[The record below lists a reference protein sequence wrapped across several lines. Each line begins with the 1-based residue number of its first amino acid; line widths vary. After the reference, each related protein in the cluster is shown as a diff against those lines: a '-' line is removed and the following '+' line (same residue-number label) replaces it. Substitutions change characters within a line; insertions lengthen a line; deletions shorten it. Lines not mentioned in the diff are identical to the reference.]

1 VQNPFSATVK
11 FRSGLSPDELTIDD
25 IAELIRKGKLRAG
38 DSLTHAGAAD
48 WKPAA
53 QFRELQPLFASR
65 VAPALQPRPTPPLV
79 FDRRLFLS
87 AVLGGIVFFLV
98 FAANPLWFAVTHRR
112 WQRTTAT
119 VTESGVRSG
128 SVLRYSYVV
137 EGVEY
142 PGIDPNGTAWVGNQ
156 MIIEY
161 DPAHPAVSSRI
172 PSISWETYG
181 EALLGIATA
190 AVGLF
195 SYLKPASGVAQWLA
209 RHGDFD

>member
-1 VQNPFSATVK
+1 MQNPFGTAVT
-11 FRSGLSPDELTIDD
+11 FRSAVSPDELTIDD

-53 QFRELQPLFASR
+53 QFPELQPLFAAR
-65 VAPALQPRPTPPLV
+65 VTPALQPRPTPPLV

-87 AVLGGIVFFLV
+87 AVLGGIVFFLI

-119 VTESGVRSG
+119 VTESGVRRG
-128 SVLRYSYVV
+128 SVLRYSYAV

-142 PGIDPNGTAWVGNQ
+142 RGIDLNGTAWVGHQ
-156 MIIEY
+156 LIIEY

-172 PSISWETYG
+172 HAISWETYG
-181 EALLGIATA
+181 EALLGIAVA
-190 AVGLF
+190 AMGLF
-195 SYLKPASGVAQWLA
+195 SYMKPESGVAQWLA